1 MRAAC
6 AGLLLSMLACGAKGD
21 GAESAE
27 PSGTAKPSAPSSTT
41 ASAKPSTSVSA
52 KPSAKPNAAAP
63 PAKLTQPIRENV
75 AKGAVQGG
83 AALEARL
90 FVSKVTTA
98 DPVRLALRFRVDA
111 PPIDKAVWDTA
122 TISLADFVRSMRF
135 ELTGPGGK
143 TVLEA
148 DDGLGTESLGV
159 GWMDLDLTLTEEG
172 IRRYDKLAAWKKPS
186 PGLFAKPGKYS
197 IALSGN
203 PTFGTKSVKLSLEP
217 LAFELVAPSPE
228 WKSLVDLTKDAAELV
243 KNRREMKAAPQSF
256 TTVIDDVADN
266 RWFRF
271 RVDTEGASN
280 RSHYDVDIVEVL
292 LDPAGKEQNFD
303 TFPHFTCVAEGVS
316 ITTPTG
322 RVPIESLQIGDEV
335 VSWDP
340 ALRVKTVATVEHIT
354 ASHAEELLSF
364 GELRVTGTHP
374 IFADDAFR
382 AAATIAPTAQL
393 FGEDLVSRTVT
404 RSEREVPATVYDLD
418 VSPPNTYFAGGFL
431 VHNKAVAEV
440 VGGRNQPFDGWFY
453 RRAVER

>member
-1 MRAAC
+1 MFTTL
-6 AGLLLSMLACGAKGD
+6 GCGSKED
-21 GAESAE
+21 GASSSSPSA
-27 PSGTAKPSAPSSTT
+27 TAKPTTT
-41 ASAKPSTSVSA
+41 ASPSATTNPTSTSA
-52 KPSAKPNAAAP
+52 KPPAPTAPTAATP

-75 AKGAVQGG
+75 ATGAVQGG

-90 FVSKVTTA
+90 FLSKVTTA

-111 PPIDKAVWDTA
+111 PPLDKAVWDSA
-122 TISLADFVRSMRF
+122 TISLADFVRSLRF

-159 GWMDLDLTLTEEG
+159 GWMNLDLKLTEEG
-172 IRRYDKLAAWKKPS
+172 IRRYDKLAAWKKPA

-197 IALSGN
+197 IALSGS

-217 LAFELVAPSPE
+217 IQFELVAPSPE

-243 KNRREMKAAPQSF
+243 KERRELKAAPQSF
-256 TTVIDDVADN
+256 TAVIDDVADN

-271 RVDTEGASN
+271 RADTEGPTNHS
-280 RSHYDVDIVEVL
+280 RYDVDIIEVL

-303 TFPHFTCVAEGVS
+303 TFPHFTCVAEGVN

-322 RVPIESLQIGDEV
+322 RVPIESLQVGDEV

-364 GELRVTGTHP
+364 GELRVTGSHP

-382 AAATIAPTAQL
+382 AAATITPTARFL
-393 FGEDLVSRTVT
+393 GEDLLSRFVT
-404 RSEREVPATVYDLD
+404 RSELDTAATVYELG
-418 VSPPNTYFAGGFL
+418 VSSPNTYFAGGLL

-440 VGGRNQPFDGWFY
+440 VGGRKQPFDGWFY